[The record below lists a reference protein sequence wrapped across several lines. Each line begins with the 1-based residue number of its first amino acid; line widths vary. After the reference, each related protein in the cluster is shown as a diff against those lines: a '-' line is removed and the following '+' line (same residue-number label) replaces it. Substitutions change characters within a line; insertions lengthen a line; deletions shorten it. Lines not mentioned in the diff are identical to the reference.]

1 MTVSYA
7 NTSAVKKK
15 RKRKLKKKVK
25 IRFILFLAV
34 VLTSILLYFPAKRK
48 IEAILHP
55 APIGTVG
62 VDRYRDFNAV
72 QLKHAKHGGISPI
85 NTNKDFENEIAALVK
100 DDKLVEISDNSYY
113 RICPLTHSHPY
124 LTPVAEQFLE
134 DLGKRFQQ
142 KLEEKDLPDYYFQ
155 ISSLLRTK
163 ENQRRL
169 SRSNGNAT
177 TNSSH
182 MYGTTFDIPYFT
194 LVKRTLLWEEAEVT
208 DGRASRLLSEAI
220 GELRKEGRCVAV
232 TERNEACFHI
242 TVINKN

>member
-1 MTVSYA
+1 MTVSYIRPA
-7 NTSAVKKK
+7 KP

-25 IRFILFLAV
+25 VRLTLFLAAT
-34 VLTSILLYFPAKRK
+34 LTIIILYFPVKNR
-48 IEAILHP
+48 IETVLHP
-55 APIGTVG
+55 APIGTVN

-72 QLKHAKHGGISPI
+72 HLKHAKKDGVAPFK
-85 NTNKDFENEIAALVK
+85 TNKDFENGIGVLVK
-100 DDKLVEISDNSYY
+100 DDKLVEISDNKYY
-113 RICPLTHSHPY
+113 RICKLTHSHPY

-142 KLEEKDLPDYYFQ
+142 KLDENDLPEYYFE

-163 ENQRRL
+163 ENQKGL

-177 TNSSH
+177 ANSSH

-208 DGRASRLLSEAI
+208 DGRASKLLSEAI
-220 GELRKEGRCVAV
+220 GELRKEGRCVVV
-232 TERNEACFHI
+232 TERNETCFHI
-242 TVINKN
+242 TVIK